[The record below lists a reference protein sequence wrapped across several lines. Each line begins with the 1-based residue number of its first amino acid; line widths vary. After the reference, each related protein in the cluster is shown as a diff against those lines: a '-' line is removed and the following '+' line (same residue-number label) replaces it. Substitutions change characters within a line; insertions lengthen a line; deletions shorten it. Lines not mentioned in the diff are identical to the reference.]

1 MNLIENYIQPG
12 YQLRKLSRQE
22 VSFEYDGKGFVEFKG
37 KVDCYGNVQQVHKI
51 FSIEQWEKV
60 KKQGYYLA

>member
-22 VSFEYDGKGFVEFKG
+22 VPFEYDGKGFVEFKG
-37 KVDCYGNVQQVHKI
+37 KVDCYGNVQQ
-51 FSIEQWEKV
+51 EQQRQVRDTRFKR
-60 KKQGYYLA
+60 K